1 MAKCLSLT
9 AALSFPEPALFQGG
23 PCKKINIYLQEVF
36 QPFGHKFQGNARE
49 FHFVGFVSSARRS
62 YCHPNLMHLPNTFT
76 NHTVFNN
83 KLLQPIQAP
92 HGTIL
97 GQLGDNFGTA
107 LGPHVYFLVITG
119 GAYLKWSFFFT
130 KFPLKNSGETI
141 DTVFLLKST
150 AHSSATNF
158 KTFFRCSL
166 VSSINRAS
174 SSLTSK
180 PRAL

>member
-1 MAKCLSLT
+1 MTSSCGRAPQEKKRWRGSGTAVAKCLSLT

-23 PCKKINIYLQEVF
+23 PCKKINIYLPEVF
-36 QPFGHKFQGNARE
+36 QPFGHKFQGNTLE
-49 FHFVGFVSSARRS
+49 FHSFAFVSSARSS

-107 LGPHVYFLVITG
+107 LGPHVYCLVTTG
-119 GAYLKWSFFFT
+119 GA
-130 KFPLKNSGETI
+130 
-141 DTVFLLKST
+141 
-150 AHSSATNF
+150 
-158 KTFFRCSL
+158 
-166 VSSINRAS
+166 
-174 SSLTSK
+174 
-180 PRAL
+180 